1 MHGDRVLYAA
11 SIGCDYVVMNDVD
24 HVPTHH
30 LNTHEYPA
38 EPLHL
43 CTATDMKG
51 FTFYDTMVG
60 GAMLI
65 SIQVSFSLI
74 SIEVSFS
81 LYRSVSHLHTRR

>member
-1 MHGDRVLYAA
+1 VAYAA

-30 LNTHEYPA
+30 DNRHEYPK

-74 SIEVSFS
+74 CLDVSLS
-81 LYRSVSHLHTRR
+81 LYSSVSHVHTR

>member
-1 MHGDRVLYAA
+1 M
-11 SIGCDYVVMNDVD
+11 VMNDVD

-30 LNTHEYPA
+30 DNKHEFPK

-65 SIQVSFSLI
+65 SIAVSCSLFSLHVT
-74 SIEVSFS
+74 VS
-81 LYRSVSHLHTRR
+81 L

>member
-1 MHGDRVLYAA
+1 MLYAA

-30 LNTHEYPA
+30 DNKHEFPK

-65 SIQVSFSLI
+65 SIQVSFSLLHRGQLL
-74 SIEVSFS
+74 SIQVRVSS
-81 LYRSVSHLHTRR
+81 PYTLTAL